1 MMGILIAAATS
12 PTAMLAMRKVAR
24 CGRVIEPMANP
35 LPRWAVAA
43 RDGRN
48 KAAVALANSGSAHS
62 PPDGG
67 GNQ

>member
-12 PTAMLAMRKVAR
+12 PTAMMAMRKVAR

-35 LPRWAVAA
+35 LPRWAVAIAA

-48 KAAVALANSGSAHS
+48 KAAVALANKWQRTQSA
-62 PPDGG
+62 
-67 GNQ
+67 